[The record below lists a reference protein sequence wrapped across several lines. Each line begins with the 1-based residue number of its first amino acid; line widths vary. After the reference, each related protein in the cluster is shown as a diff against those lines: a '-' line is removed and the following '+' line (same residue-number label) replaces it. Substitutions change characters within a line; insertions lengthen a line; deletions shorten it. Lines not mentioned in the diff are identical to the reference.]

1 VIDDVFFIY
10 HVITF
15 FTGQTCMT
23 FLTKEYFID
32 IQICIYSNCKE
43 SLIMLMVLSL
53 LLLLL
58 LLI

>member
-1 VIDDVFFIY
+1 
-10 HVITF
+10 
-15 FTGQTCMT
+15 MT

-32 IQICIYSNCKE
+32 IQICIYSNYKE

-58 LLI
+58 LI